1 MADGGFTS
9 HERWQIS
16 SRLRSHW
23 LRAVAAVDPRSL
35 LVPAASVLT
44 LATAEAVLL
53 SRRGVWRSHPRFVLS
68 YARQQL
74 APSIVWAT
82 KPAEQVAAKLGLA
95 PAELLRV
102 CDAATADGASRL
114 LRVQTLQ
121 TARSIIAGFVGIAQI
136 LRLADLVSEAESDHV
151 ERVMAGREPM
161 LSGVEGRV
169 VRLSGLTSDVTEL
182 TAQRIGSHIIP
193 IIEDPA
199 QVAAMIKTHS
209 CDGQRPFAWQVPNK
223 ACECSNSLSPR
234 YRLTSGCCN
243 TDGRSA
249 SWGAA
254 SPSKADL
261 AEAAFQM
268 DRQWLYPIAP
278 QGPSST
284 EASADPAQGRKVL
297 ILEADSSVGEQ
308 ALALSSEP
316 DSNDVS
322 VQEASQG
329 FFMLEEIARA
339 QGVLLEGDRVAR
351 VLLADSDMPIPT
363 GGGGSYTQ
371 RQRCD
376 EQDDADVFI
385 DAQRPLIIAILDWAK
400 ATHLAA
406 ERASGTKL
414 PRQIVF
420 DTTNRTYFST
430 VKSTLARHGWQVVDR
445 PATTDRATHGRT
457 EKRALEV
464 RRQLPRLLYFS
475 NSQDTVNELRSL
487 VAAGA
492 TDATLACALLDSHEV
507 THSLGAVAASA
518 SIDGPIQYICSA
530 QLYDG
535 LLSEVRGAICAGES
549 FAAIQDRLDRR
560 FQL

>member
-35 LVPAASVLT
+35 LVPAASVLA

-102 CDAATADGASRL
+102 CDAATADGAARL

-199 QVAAMIKTHS
+199 QVAAMVKTHS

-234 YRLTSGCCN
+234 YR
-243 TDGRSA
+243 
-249 SWGAA
+249 
-254 SPSKADL
+254 
-261 AEAAFQM
+261 
-268 DRQWLYPIAP
+268 PI
-278 QGPSST
+278 G
-284 EASADPAQGRKVL
+284 
-297 ILEADSSVGEQ
+297 
-308 ALALSSEP
+308 
-316 DSNDVS
+316 
-322 VQEASQG
+322 
-329 FFMLEEIARA
+329 
-339 QGVLLEGDRVAR
+339 
-351 VLLADSDMPIPT
+351 
-363 GGGGSYTQ
+363 
-371 RQRCD
+371 
-376 EQDDADVFI
+376 
-385 DAQRPLIIAILDWAK
+385 
-400 ATHLAA
+400 
-406 ERASGTKL
+406 
-414 PRQIVF
+414 
-420 DTTNRTYFST
+420 
-430 VKSTLARHGWQVVDR
+430 
-445 PATTDRATHGRT
+445 
-457 EKRALEV
+457 
-464 RRQLPRLLYFS
+464 
-475 NSQDTVNELRSL
+475 
-487 VAAGA
+487 
-492 TDATLACALLDSHEV
+492 
-507 THSLGAVAASA
+507 
-518 SIDGPIQYICSA
+518 
-530 QLYDG
+530 
-535 LLSEVRGAICAGES
+535 
-549 FAAIQDRLDRR
+549 
-560 FQL
+560 